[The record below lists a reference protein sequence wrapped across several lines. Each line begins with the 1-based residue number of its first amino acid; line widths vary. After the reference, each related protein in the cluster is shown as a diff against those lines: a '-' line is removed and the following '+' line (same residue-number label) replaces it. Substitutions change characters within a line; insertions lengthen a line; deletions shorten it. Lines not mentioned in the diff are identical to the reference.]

1 MSPRTSA
8 SEKSAL
14 GESAPRCG
22 NPREEKAGFGTQT
35 GTTPAASGDQDHDA
49 LKLLAHELRTPIA
62 AIVTLA
68 EMIQSGRC
76 GAPGQATCDDY
87 VADIRASA
95 TQALAVLGRMLD
107 DAVAAGS
114 PGAPVAVPVQPGGVI
129 AECLAVVAPAAESAN
144 VTLTIDDHADSSE
157 GVADIITDPTR
168 LRQIMINL
176 LANAVK
182 FTPDGGQV
190 TVGCDDAGDEGLVIS
205 VRDTGIGMSAYDLGV
220 LHGSSSAAETSDRQ
234 HEGEAIPGVGLNLI
248 RTLAGDCGAM
258 FSIESERGRGTLASL
273 TFPPERICRGN

>member
-1 MSPRTSA
+1 M
-8 SEKSAL
+8 L
-14 GESAPRCG
+14 
-22 NPREEKAGFGTQT
+22 AG
-35 GTTPAASGDQDHDA
+35 SSDQDQDA
-49 LKLLAHELRTPIA
+49 LRLLAHELRTPIA

-68 EMIQSGRC
+68 ELIQSGQC
-76 GAPGQATCDDY
+76 GPHGHATCDDY

-107 DAVAAGS
+107 AAVAAGS
-114 PGAPVAVPVQPGGVI
+114 PSAPVAVPVQPGRVV
-129 AECLAVVAPAAESAN
+129 AECLAVVAPAARSAN
-144 VTLTIDDHADSSE
+144 VTLSTDGHADSRE
-157 GVADIITDPTR
+157 RVPEIITDPTR

-190 TVGCDDAGDEGLVIS
+190 AVGCDDAGDEGLVIT
-205 VRDTGIGMSAYDLGV
+205 VRDTGIGMSAYDLGL
-220 LHGSSSAAETSDRQ
+220 LHGSSSAAETSDEQ

-248 RTLAGDCGAM
+248 RTLAGDCGAV

-273 TFPPERICRGN
+273 TFPPERLCQGN